1 VRHGRD
7 LTILT
12 VGAALYRALE
22 AGARLEA
29 EHGLSVEVIDARS
42 LVPFEYELLLGSVA
56 KTGRL
61 VCVSDANLRGSW
73 LNTIAAKI
81 TEEAFDELDGP
92 VVVLG
97 ARNWIAPPAE
107 LEWEYFVT
115 PEDIIDAVHTRIV
128 PLAGHTVQPGPGAD
142 GTFEESAGGI

>member
-1 VRHGRD
+1 
-7 LTILT
+7 
-12 VGAALYRALE
+12 
-22 AGARLEA
+22 
-29 EHGLSVEVIDARS
+29 
-42 LVPFEYELLLGSVA
+42 
-56 KTGRL
+56 
-61 VCVSDANLRGSW
+61 
-73 LNTIAAKI
+73 
-81 TEEAFDELDGP
+81 

-142 GTFEESAGGI
+142 GTLEESAGGI

>member
-1 VRHGRD
+1 MAECRGDR
-7 LTILT
+7 
-12 VGAALYRALE
+12 RAV
-22 AGARLEA
+22 AGALRVRA
-29 EHGLSVEVIDARS
+29 AVGL
-42 LVPFEYELLLGSVA
+42 VA

-73 LNTIAAKI
+73 LNTIAAKL
-81 TEEAFDELDGP
+81 TEEAFDELDAP

-115 PEDIIDAVHTRIV
+115 PEDIIDACT
-128 PLAGHTVQPGPGAD
+128 PGSCRWPG
-142 GTFEESAGGI
+142 TPSAGARCGRHL

>member
-1 VRHGRD
+1 M
-7 LTILT
+7 
-12 VGAALYRALE
+12 
-22 AGARLEA
+22 
-29 EHGLSVEVIDARS
+29 
-42 LVPFEYELLLGSVA
+42 PFEYEPLLASVA

-81 TEEAFDELDGP
+81 TEEAFDELDAP

-142 GTFEESAGGI
+142 GTLEESAGGI